1 MIFVDTNIAIALR
14 DADRE
19 THMRVQ
25 ALDEKPVISMMT
37 RIELENGANKVPG
50 DTGRRKQLLDRLLET
65 QKVEM
70 FTHSD
75 ILAYGAI
82 IHDLGY
88 DRRKTLD
95 RLIAAQ
101 AIVRDAV
108 LITRNGRDFRDI
120 AGLRLEEWETPG

>member
-19 THMRVQ
+19 THLRVQ
-25 ALDEKPVISMMT
+25 ALGEKPVISMIT

-50 DTGRRKQLLDRLLET
+50 DAGRRKHLLDRLLET
-65 QKVEM
+65 LKVEM

-82 IHDLGY
+82 VHDLGY

-101 AIVRDAV
+101 AIARDAV
-108 LITRNGRDFRDI
+108 LITRNGRDFRGI
-120 AGLRLEEWETPG
+120 HALRLQEWKTL